1 MANVDL
7 YTPVQFLPKVGEKRA
22 KQLEKLGICRVYD
35 LLTFFPRRYEDWSE
49 CVPLNQLTDGQEHS
63 FIATVVNPPR
73 VSRFRGRTTIFASLS
88 DGTGTIRA
96 VWFNQP
102 YLENKIVAGEEYFF
116 HGKITRDGFHFQ
128 VVNPIFD
135 QRQKGDGDLSPILP
149 VYPLTSGLK
158 QGHIRAIIGVA
169 LDRVLPLL
177 SEVLPSFFR
186 KEQKLCAITYAY
198 EKIHRPN
205 SMEELE
211 IARKYLVFE
220 ELFLLRAALSVYKK
234 EQKDLRASVPI
245 TTNAEGMAAF
255 TDIVKAL
262 PFTLTEDQGN
272 VTKEILQDIARPY
285 PMNRL
290 VQGDVGSGKTV
301 VAFLSMVA
309 CAIAGSQSV
318 FMAPTAVLAAQ
329 HYATFKKFLGE
340 REDIGI
346 DLILGST
353 PAKEKNEIRKRL
365 LSGQTK
371 ILVGTHAVLSEKNEF
386 SRLALMVTDEQHRFG
401 VKQRA
406 AQEER
411 SDHGIHTLVMSATP
425 IPRTLGLVL
434 FGDMDVSV
442 IHSMPK
448 GRIPI
453 KTFRTGPEEDG
464 RVIATIRQQ
473 VEKGHQAYIVC
484 PMIDELDESA
494 YEDEEGSLAKQMKE
508 DLESAVKYYE
518 DLSSGALADMR
529 VGLLHGK
536 MKPKEKDEVMKK
548 FCDREIDVLVSTTV
562 IEVGVDNPNATLMII
577 RNTERF
583 GLSTLHQLRGRI
595 GRGNLPSACILETD
609 KYEGVAKERID
620 MMCETT
626 DGFKLAE
633 KDMLLRGTGDFF
645 GTKQHGIPQLKMA
658 NLYRDA
664 DCLKVIEE
672 AIRKMFEQDPDLAG
686 TEGRIMMEAFR
697 NHFGEEWQKPSL

>member
-1 MANVDL
+1 MANIEL
-7 YTPVQFLPKVGEKRA
+7 NTPVQFLPKVGEKRA
-22 KQLEKLGICRVYD
+22 KQLEKLGIYRVYD
-35 LLTFFPRRYEDWSE
+35 LLTFFPRRYDDWSE
-49 CVPLNQLTDGQEHS
+49 CVPLFQLEDGKDQS
-63 FIATVVNPPR
+63 FVATVVNTPR
-73 VSRFRGRTTIFASLS
+73 VSRFRGKTTIFATLS
-88 DGTGTIRA
+88 DGSCSVKA

-102 YLENKIVAGEEYFF
+102 YLEGKIVSGEEYFF
-116 HGKITRDGFHFQ
+116 HGRVTRDGFRFEI
-128 VVNPIFD
+128 VNPVFD
-135 QRQKGDGDLSPILP
+135 QRQKEETMPSLIQP

-158 QGHIRAIIGVA
+158 QGHIRAIVGKA
-169 LDRVLPLL
+169 LDLAVPLL

-186 KEQKLCAITYAY
+186 KEQKLCQIQYAY
-198 EKIHRPN
+198 EKIHRPQN
-205 SMEELE
+205 MEELE
-211 IARKYLVFE
+211 IARKYLIFE
-220 ELFLLRAALSVYKK
+220 ELFLLRAALSVYKR
-234 EQKDLRASVPI
+234 EQRNLRASFPI
-245 TTNAEGMAAF
+245 TAGKEGMEQF
-255 TDIVKAL
+255 QKLVKGL
-262 PFTLTEDQGN
+262 PFELTEDQGK
-272 VTKEILQDIARPY
+272 VTHDILADIAKKY

-301 VAFLSMVA
+301 VAFLSMAA
-309 CAIAGSQSV
+309 CAIAGYQSV

-329 HYATFKKFLGE
+329 HYATFCKFLNGMN
-340 REDIGI
+340 IGI

-353 PAKEKNEIRKRL
+353 TVKEKNEIRKRL
-365 LSGQTK
+365 ASGQTK
-371 ILVGTHAVLSEKNEF
+371 ILVGTHAVLSDKNDF
-386 SRLALMVTDEQHRFG
+386 PSLALMVTDEQHRFG

-453 KTFRTGPEEDG
+453 KTFRTSSQEDG
-464 RVIATIRQQ
+464 RVIATIRQEVQ
-473 VEKGHQAYIVC
+473 KGHQAYIVC
-484 PMIDELDESA
+484 PMIDELQEDA
-494 YEDEEGSLAKQMKE
+494 YEDEEGNLSRQMKE

-518 DLSSGALADMR
+518 SLSQGPLSDMH

-536 MKPKEKDEVMKK
+536 MKPKEKDAIMKEFSEGK
-548 FCDREIDVLVSTTV
+548 IDVLISTTV
-562 IEVGVDNPNATLMII
+562 IEVGVDNPNATLMVI

-595 GRGNLPSACILETD
+595 GRGSLPSACILHSD

-664 DCLKVIEE
+664 GCLNVIEE
-672 AIRKMFEQDPDLAG
+672 AIERMLEKDPLLSG
-686 TEGRIMMEAFR
+686 VEGRIMMEAFR
-697 NHFGEEWQKPSL
+697 KHFGDEWQKPSL

>member
-1 MANVDL
+1 MAQVDL

-22 KQLEKLGICRVYD
+22 KQLEKLGIRRVYD
-35 LLTFFPRRYEDWSE
+35 LLTFFPRRYDDWSE
-49 CVPLNQLTDGQEHS
+49 CVPLNQLTDGGECS

-102 YLENKIVAGEEYFF
+102 YLEGKIVQGEEYFF

-128 VVNPIFD
+128 VVNPVFD
-135 QRQKGDGDLSPILP
+135 QRQNEEGNLSPILP

-198 EKIHRPN
+198 EKIHRPQT
-205 SMEELE
+205 MEELE
-211 IARKYLVFE
+211 IARKYLVYE
-220 ELFLLRAALSVYKK
+220 ELFLLRAALSVYKM
-234 EQKDLRASVPI
+234 EQKGLRASVPI
-245 TTNAEGMAAF
+245 KTNAEGMAAF
-255 TDIVKAL
+255 NDLVKAL
-262 PFTLTEDQGN
+262 PFTLTEDQGK
-272 VTKEILQDIARPY
+272 VTHEILQDISRSY

-301 VAFLSMVA
+301 VAFLSMAA
-309 CAIAGSQSV
+309 CAISGSQSV

-329 HYATFKKFLGE
+329 HYATFKKFLNG

-353 PAKEKNEIRKRL
+353 PAKEKTAIRKRL
-365 LSGQTK
+365 LSGETK

-386 SRLALMVTDEQHRFG
+386 SKLALMVTDEQHRFG

-406 AQEER
+406 TQEER
-411 SDHGIHTLVMSATP
+411 SEHGIHTLVMSATP

-453 KTFRTGPEEDG
+453 KTFRTSSEEDG
-464 RVIATIRQQ
+464 RVIATIRQE
-473 VEKGHQAYIVC
+473 VSRGHQAYIVC
-484 PMIDELDESA
+484 PMIDELEENA
-494 YEDEEGSLAKQMKE
+494 YEDEEGTLARKMKE

-518 DLSSGALADMR
+518 DLSSGPLSDMH

-536 MKPKEKDEVMKK
+536 MKAKEKDDVMKD
-548 FCDREIDVLVSTTV
+548 FCDGKIDVLVSTTV

-595 GRGNLPSACILETD
+595 GRGSLASACILETD

-645 GTKQHGIPQLKMA
+645 GTRQHGIPQLKMA
-658 NLYRDA
+658 NLYRDV

-672 AIRKMFEQDPDLAG
+672 AIKKMFADDPTLSG